1 MRTRG
6 WAGLLAATALALI
19 LPLEGAP
26 QKTVTLQRI
35 DVTRLPDIEVYLTVT
50 DAKGNSVLGLTKF
63 EVSVGLDDVHRQ
75 PDGAPVCGAWPT
87 RPAGR
92 S

>member
-6 WAGLLAATALALI
+6 WAGLLAATALALV

-26 QKTVTLQRI
+26 QKTVTLQRV

-50 DAKGNSVLGLTKF
+50 DANGNSVLGLT
-63 EVSVGLDDVHRQ
+63 
-75 PDGAPVCGAWPT
+75 
-87 RPAGR
+87 
-92 S
+92 